1 MIAITSFGTADDCKK
16 SVAGVTK
23 IILKW
28 VPLDASQNLRRGLR
42 PRIMKGREP
51 KIFSCLGCQLLR
63 SQSHLPSLAFLFFGS
78 AFIFGVR
85 DETAKVPQ
93 LSFDLSHVDA

>member
-28 VPLDASQNLRRGLR
+28 VPLDASQNLRGGLR
-42 PRIMKGREP
+42 PRIMKAANRED
-51 KIFSCLGCQLLR
+51 
-63 SQSHLPSLAFLFFGS
+63 FLMPRMSTFEIAIASAIVGVLVLWFG
-78 AFIFGVR
+78 IYLWRERR
-85 DETAKVPQ
+85 DR
-93 LSFDLSHVDA
+93 